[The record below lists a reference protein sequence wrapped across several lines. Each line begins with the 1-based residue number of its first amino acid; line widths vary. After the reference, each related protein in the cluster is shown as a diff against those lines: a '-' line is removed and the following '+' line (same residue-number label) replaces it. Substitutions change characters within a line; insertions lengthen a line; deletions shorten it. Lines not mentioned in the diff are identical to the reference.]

1 MKCNQV
7 QEKLLHSI
15 DKELSPQIRHHLLG
29 CEECE
34 RKYRILQETQKSLED
49 FGGAVRDGSISM
61 EAPPFPPILRRSIW
75 IEIRDSLKTPVPV
88 WVPSAIGVVGLLLFV
103 VAIFSP
109 LTPSVEWGSHQKEVK
124 TQVAST
130 HSPSQ
135 RRGMLEFLIVPEP
148 TDAAQ
153 LTASIEAVETFLKMH
168 PEDFAMHA
176 KLVELYQSRLKLGA
190 LSAAERDAM
199 AEKLSL
205 ERQRFSELLE
215 NFTKG
220 AQNGS
225 K

>member
-109 LTPSVEWGSHQKEVK
+109 LTPSVEWGSPKGSEN
-124 TQVAST
+124 TGSITPPLSAE
-130 HSPSQ
+130 
-135 RRGMLEFLIVPEP
+135 GMLEFVIVPEP

-153 LTASIEAVETFLKMH
+153 LTASIETVETFLKMH

>member
-1 MKCNQV
+1 MKCDQV
-7 QEKLLHSI
+7 QKKLLHSV
-15 DKELSPQIRHHLLG
+15 DKKLSPRVRDHLLG

-34 RKYRILQETQKSLED
+34 RKYRILQETEKSLED
-49 FGGAVRDGSISM
+49 FGGAIREDSISM
-61 EAPPFPPILRRSIW
+61 EAPPFPPVRRRSFW

-109 LTPSVEWGSHQKEVK
+109 LTPSVEWGPQKGTEN
-124 TQVAST
+124 TGSIAPPLSAE
-130 HSPSQ
+130 
-135 RRGMLEFLIVPEP
+135 GMLEFLIVPEP

-168 PEDFAMHA
+168 PDDLAMHA
-176 KLVELYQSRLKLGA
+176 KLVELYQSRLKLGG
-190 LSAAERDAM
+190 LTTTEHNAM
-199 AEKLSL
+199 TKKLSL
-205 ERQRFSELLE
+205 ERQRFSDLLE
-215 NFTKG
+215 TFTKG

>member
-7 QEKLLHSI
+7 QEKLLHFI
-15 DKELSPQIRHHLLG
+15 DKELSPQIREHLLG

-34 RKYRILQETQKSLED
+34 RKYRILQETEKSLKD

-61 EAPPFPPILRRSIW
+61 EALPFPPVRRRSFW
-75 IEIRDSLKTPVPV
+75 LEIRDSLKTPVPV

-103 VAIFSP
+103 VAIFLP
-109 LTPSVEWGSHQKEVK
+109 FTPSVEWGSQKGSEN
-124 TQVAST
+124 TGRITPPLSAE
-130 HSPSQ
+130 
-135 RRGMLEFLIVPEP
+135 GMLEFLIVPEP
-148 TDAAQ
+148 TDAGQ
-153 LTASIEAVETFLKMH
+153 LAASIETVETFLKMH
-168 PEDFAMHA
+168 PEDFAMRA

-190 LSAAERDAM
+190 LSAVERDAM
-199 AEKLSL
+199 TEKLSL
-205 ERQRFSELLE
+205 ERQRFSDLLE

>member
-15 DKELSPQIRHHLLG
+15 DKELSPQIRDHLLG

-34 RKYRILQETQKSLED
+34 RKYRILQETEKSLED
-49 FGGAVRDGSISM
+49 LAGAVRDGSISM
-61 EAPPFPPILRRSIW
+61 EAPPFPPVRRRSVW
-75 IEIRDSLKTPVPV
+75 LEIRDKLKTPVPV
-88 WVPSAIGVVGLLLFV
+88 WVPSAVGVVGVFLFV

-109 LTPSVEWGSHQKEVK
+109 FTPSVEWGAQKGSEN
-124 TQVAST
+124 TGGVAPPLSAE
-130 HSPSQ
+130 
-135 RRGMLEFLIVPEP
+135 GMLEFVIVPEP

-153 LTASIEAVETFLKMH
+153 LTASIEAVETFLKIH
-168 PEDFAMHA
+168 PNDLAMHA

-190 LSAAERDAM
+190 LSAVERDAM
-199 AEKLSL
+199 TEKLSL
-205 ERQRFSELLE
+205 ERQRFSDLLE
-215 NFTKG
+215 IFTKG

>member
-15 DKELSPQIRHHLLG
+15 DKELPPQIRDHLLG

-61 EAPPFPPILRRSIW
+61 EAPPFPPIRRRSFW
-75 IEIRDSLKTPVPV
+75 AEIRDSLKTPVPV
-88 WVPSAIGVVGLLLFV
+88 WVPSAVGVVGVLLFA

-109 LTPSVEWGSHQKEVK
+109 LTPTMEWGAQKGNEN
-124 TQVAST
+124 AGRIAPPLSAE
-130 HSPSQ
+130 
-135 RRGMLEFLIVPEP
+135 GMLEFLIMPKP

-153 LTASIEAVETFLKMH
+153 LAASIETVETFLKMH
-168 PEDFAMHA
+168 PDDLAMHA
-176 KLVELYQSRLKLGA
+176 KLVELYQSRLKLGE
-190 LSAAERDAM
+190 LSAVERDGM
-199 AEKLSL
+199 TEKLSL

-215 NFTKG
+215 NFAKG
-220 AQNGS
+220 AQSGS

>member
-15 DKELSPQIRHHLLG
+15 DKELSPQIRDHLLG

-34 RKYRILQETQKSLED
+34 RKYRILQETEKSLED
-49 FGGAVRDGSISM
+49 LAGAVRDGSISM
-61 EAPPFPPILRRSIW
+61 EAPPFPPVRRRSVW

-109 LTPSVEWGSHQKEVK
+109 LTPSVEWGSPKGSEN
-124 TQVAST
+124 TGSIAPPLSAE
-130 HSPSQ
+130 
-135 RRGMLEFLIVPEP
+135 GMLEFLIVPEP

>member
-1 MKCNQV
+1 MKCNRV
-7 QEKLLHSI
+7 QEKLLRSI
-15 DKELSPQIRHHLLG
+15 GEELPPQIREHLLG

-34 RKYRILQETQKSLED
+34 RKYRILQQTEKSLENLA
-49 FGGAVRDGSISM
+49 GAVRDGSISM
-61 EAPPFPPILRRSIW
+61 EAPPFPPVRRRSIW
-75 IEIRDSLKTPVPV
+75 LEIRDKLKTPVPV

-109 LTPSVEWGSHQKEVK
+109 FTPSLEWGSPKGSEN
-124 TQVAST
+124 TGSITPPLSAE
-130 HSPSQ
+130 
-135 RRGMLEFLIVPEP
+135 GMLEFVIVPEP
-148 TDAAQ
+148 TDPAQ
-153 LTASIEAVETFLKMH
+153 LTASIETVETFLKIH
-168 PEDFAMHA
+168 PNDLAMHA

-205 ERQRFSELLE
+205 EHQRFSELLE